1 MKFILMCVLTF
12 GAASAGTS
20 TVRACGWPYW
30 AYHVL
35 VISVGVVLYL
45 VNNFLI
51 VGLVRRRAP
60 DFASDDEVMPGVQKW
75 ELTAGTGIVPKWVS
89 FIGLL
94 SIAFVLA
101 SPFELVAW
109 LMRTMQK

>member
-1 MKFILMCVLTF
+1 MCVLTF
-12 GAASAGTS
+12 VAAGIGISS
-20 TVRACGWPYW
+20 VRACGWPHW

-51 VGLVRRRAP
+51 VSFIRRRAP
-60 DFASDDEVMPGVQKW
+60 DFATNDEVMPGVQKW
-75 ELTAGTGIVPKWVS
+75 ELAAGTGIVPGWVS

-94 SIAFVLA
+94 SIAFLLA

-109 LMRTMQK
+109 FMRTLLK